1 MKCKVCK
8 EVAVVSLRSHHA
20 GFCAACFLQFFN
32 RQVERGISGPKL
44 FTHDDN
50 ILVAISGG
58 KDSLALMLALS
69 QQGYNVTGL
78 HIDLSIPGSSDVTRK
93 VVENFCDRHGFA
105 LIVKEMASEGLAIP
119 LVKAKLKRPI
129 CSACGKIKRYYFNKT
144 AMDYGFTA
152 LATGHNLD
160 DEVARLFSNTIRWD
174 TAYLSDQGPVLEAED
189 GFARKVKPL
198 WRLTEFETANYGFL
212 MDIEHHYA
220 PCPYSAG
227 ASFTYHKHL
236 WQQLEEAMP
245 GRKLDFYQGFLQ
257 RGRPVFAR
265 QEAEAGQ
272 ELAPCIKCGYPTSME
287 ICGVCRIKST
297 VNQE

>member
-20 GFCAACFLQFFN
+20 GFCARCFLQFFEK
-32 RQVERGISGPKL
+32 QVERGIKKPQL

-50 ILVAISGG
+50 ILVALSGG

-69 QQGYNVTGL
+69 QQNYKVTGL
-78 HIDLSIPGSSDVTRK
+78 HIDLGIPGSSEVTRK
-93 VVENFCDRHGFA
+93 VVERFCEKHNFT
-105 LIVKEMASEGLAIP
+105 LIIKEMASEGLAIP
-119 LVKAKLKRPI
+119 LVKAKLRRPI

-144 AMDYGFTA
+144 AMDLGFSA

-174 TAYLSDQGPVLEAED
+174 TAYLSDQGPLLEAED
-189 GFARKVKPL
+189 GFAKKVKPL

-265 QEAEAGQ
+265 QDAETGQ
-272 ELAPCIKCGYPTSME
+272 QLQPCIKCGYPTSME
-287 ICGVCRIKST
+287 TCGVCRIKST
-297 VNQE
+297 VNE